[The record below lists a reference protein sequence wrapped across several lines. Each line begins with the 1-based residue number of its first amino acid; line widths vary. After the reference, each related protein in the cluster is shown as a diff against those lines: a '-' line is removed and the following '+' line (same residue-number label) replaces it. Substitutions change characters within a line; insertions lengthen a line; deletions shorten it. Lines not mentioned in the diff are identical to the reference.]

1 MNNII
6 KIREFIRLVH
16 IAIIMTTATL
26 ANAQQIKPTS
36 SGYAPAN
43 GIKVYYEVYGEGKP
57 ILLLHGAYLTIGMNW
72 GQLIPELAKTRKII
86 ALELQ
91 GHGHTAYSDRKLSL
105 QTLAS
110 DVEKVMDYLKI
121 DSADIAGYSFGGQVA
136 YQFAIQSSKRLKK
149 LIIISAVKS
158 TSELP
163 RWMKV
168 AGALYLNKLLPTGSY
183 KLTEKIDNA
192 RLGVTTQ
199 EEMEMVK
206 NYRRIADP
214 VYMQWAI
221 SKVFNWK
228 NQWHPQNIIHIHGDK
243 DRVFPVRKVKPD
255 HIIKDGT
262 HIMIYNRAREISEVI
277 SGELASCR

>member
-1 MNNII
+1 MKKTIYCISGLGADEKAFSNLQLKDYELKYIPWLRPHKNE
-6 KIREFIRLVH
+6 KIEEYAKRMSGQIRHESPV
-16 IAIIMTTATL
+16 
-26 ANAQQIKPTS
+26 
-36 SGYAPAN
+36 
-43 GIKVYYEVYGEGKP
+43 
-57 ILLLHGAYLTIGMNW
+57 LLGL
-72 GQLIPELAKTRKII
+72 
-86 ALELQ
+86 
-91 GHGHTAYSDRKLSL
+91 
-105 QTLAS
+105 
-110 DVEKVMDYLKI
+110 
-121 DSADIAGYSFGGQVA
+121 SFGGMIGIEIAKQIPV
-136 YQFAIQSSKRLKK
+136 QK

-243 DRVFPVRKVKPD
+243 DRVFPVRKVKPH